1 MNQKTMPRSTFL
13 VLGLA
18 LLLAAWTACKP
29 ADNAGKTAEATPGA
43 ASPTTAT
50 TPGQPA
56 QPGQTPAAGS
66 PSFDLTR
73 SSPGNSANPTNPANP
88 AAATMA
94 AEKMPD
100 VVAKVN
106 GQVIKKDD
114 LLKGAQVVQ
123 MQLAQR
129 GQPVALTPEVYKRVL
144 DELVGITL
152 LQQEAKAQHI
162 GPTDQELDKQV
173 AARKKQF
180 PSEEVYQK
188 ALKQT
193 GLTEALLR
201 QQTRDQLAVQKYVES
216 QVISKAEVSE
226 QATKDFYEKNKDQI
240 RSPDRMHVRHILIAA
255 KAGAAPAEKEKART
269 KAEDLHKQLTGGADF
284 AKLAT
289 ANSDDPTSKVRGGD
303 LDWIA
308 PGQTPPAFEKAAM
321 ALKPNEISP
330 VVETPFGFHVIQ
342 LVERQAAA
350 QVPYEQVKG
359 RLAAMLKQK
368 QAQESVQARIKEL
381 KAKAKVDVYL

>member
-1 MNQKTMPRSTFL
+1 MYL

-29 ADNAGKTAEATPGA
+29 ADNAAKATGATPGA
-43 ASPTTAT
+43 ASSSTAAG
-50 TPGQPA
+50 TPGQPG

-66 PSFDLTR
+66 PTFNL
-73 SSPGNSANPTNPANP
+73 NPAANP
-88 AAATMA
+88 AAATMTA
-94 AEKMPD
+94 DKMPD

-106 GQVIKKDD
+106 GQAIKKDD

-129 GQPVALTPEVYKRVL
+129 GQPVALTPDVYRRVL
-144 DELVGITL
+144 DELIGITL

-162 GPTDQELDKQV
+162 APSEQELDQQV

-201 QQTRDQLAVQKYVES
+201 QQTRDQIAVQKYVET
-216 QVISKAEVSE
+216 QVIPKTAVSD
-226 QATKDFYEKNKDQI
+226 QATKDFYDKNKDQI
-240 RSPDRMHVRHILIAA
+240 RSPDRMHLRHILIAVKTTA
-255 KAGAAPAEKEKART
+255 TPAEKEKAKA
-269 KAEDLHKQLTGGADF
+269 KAEDLHKQIVDGADF
-284 AKLAT
+284 AKLAA

-308 PGQTPPAFEKAAM
+308 QGQAPPAMEKAAM

-330 VVETPFGFHVIQ
+330 VVESPYGYQIIQ
-342 LVERQAAA
+342 LLERQAAA
-350 QVPYEQVKG
+350 QVPYEQVKDRIG
-359 RLAAMLKQK
+359 VMLKQK

-381 KAKAKVDVYL
+381 RAKGKVDVYL

>member
-13 VLGLA
+13 ALGLA

-29 ADNAGKTAEATPGA
+29 ADKKTEATPGA
-43 ASPTTAT
+43 ASSTASA
-50 TPGQPA
+50 TPG

-66 PSFDLTR
+66 PTFNL
-73 SSPGNSANPTNPANP
+73 NPSANP
-88 AAATMA
+88 AAATMTA
-94 AEKMPD
+94 DKMPD

-106 GQVIKKDD
+106 GQAIKKDD

-129 GQPVALTPEVYKRVL
+129 GQPVALTPDVYRRVL
-144 DELVGITL
+144 DELIGITL

-162 GPTDQELDKQV
+162 GPTEQELDQQV

-201 QQTRDQLAVQKYVES
+201 QQTRDQLAVQKYVET
-216 QVISKAEVSE
+216 QVISKSAPVSD
-226 QATKDFYEKNKDQI
+226 QATKDFYDKNKDQI
-240 RSPDRMHVRHILIAA
+240 RSPDRMHLRHILVAVKTTA
-255 KAGAAPAEKEKART
+255 TPAEKEKAKA
-269 KAEDLHKQLTGGADF
+269 KAEDLRKQIVGGADF
-284 AKLAT
+284 AKLAA
-289 ANSDDPTSKVRGGD
+289 ANSDDPTSKARGGD
-303 LDWIA
+303 LDWVA
-308 PGQTPPAFEKAAM
+308 QGQSPPSLEKAAM

-330 VVETPFGFHVIQ
+330 VVESPFGYHIIQ
-342 LVERQAAA
+342 LLERQAAA
-350 QVPYEQVKG
+350 QVPYEQVKDRIG
-359 RLAAMLKQK
+359 MMLKQK

-381 KAKAKVDVYL
+381 KAKSKVDVYL

>member
-1 MNQKTMPRSTFL
+1 MNQKTMPRSMFL
-13 VLGLA
+13 ALGLA

-29 ADNAGKTAEATPGA
+29 ADNTGNAGKKTEATPGA
-43 ASPTTAT
+43 SSSTASA
-50 TPGQPA
+50 TPGQPG

-66 PSFDLTR
+66 PTFNL
-73 SSPGNSANPTNPANP
+73 NPAANP
-88 AAATMA
+88 AAATMTA
-94 AEKMPD
+94 DKMPD

-106 GQVIKKDD
+106 GQAIKKDD

-129 GQPVALTPEVYKRVL
+129 GQPVALTPDVYRRVL
-144 DELVGITL
+144 DELIGITL

-162 GPTDQELDKQV
+162 GPTEQELDQQV

-180 PSEEVYQK
+180 PSEEVFQK

-201 QQTRDQLAVQKYVES
+201 QQTRDQLAVQKYVET
-216 QVISKAEVSE
+216 QVISKAPVSD
-226 QATKDFYEKNKDQI
+226 QATKDFYDKNKDQI
-240 RSPDRMHVRHILIAA
+240 HSPDRMHLRHILVAVKNTA
-255 KAGAAPAEKEKART
+255 TPAEKEKAKA
-269 KAEDLHKQLTGGADF
+269 KAEDLHKQIVDGADF
-284 AKLAT
+284 AKLAA

-303 LDWIA
+303 LDWVS
-308 PGQTPPAFEKAAM
+308 PGQAPPTLEKAAM

-330 VVETPFGFHVIQ
+330 VVESPFGYHIIQ
-342 LVERQAAA
+342 LLERQAAA
-350 QVPYEQVKG
+350 QVPYEQVKDRIG
-359 RLAAMLKQK
+359 MMLKQK

-381 KAKAKVDVYL
+381 KAKSKVDVYL

>member
-1 MNQKTMPRSTFL
+1 MNQKTMPRSMFL

-29 ADNAGKTAEATPGA
+29 ADKKTEVTPGTVSSTA
-43 ASPTTAT
+43 A
-50 TPGQPA
+50 TPGQPG
-56 QPGQTPAAGS
+56 QPSSTPAAGS
-66 PSFDLTR
+66 PTFNLT
-73 SSPGNSANPTNPANP
+73 G
-88 AAATMA
+88 AATPPPATMTPD
-94 AEKMPD
+94 KMPE

-106 GQVIKKDD
+106 GQAIKKDD

-129 GQPVALTPEVYKRVL
+129 GQPVALTPDVYRKVL

-162 GPTDQELDKQV
+162 GPTDQELDQQV

-201 QQTRDQLAVQKYVES
+201 QQTRDQLAVQKYVET
-216 QVISKAEVSE
+216 QVISKTAVSD
-226 QATKDFYEKNKDQI
+226 QATRDFYDKNKDQI
-240 RSPDRMHVRHILIAA
+240 RSPDRMHLRHILVAV
-255 KAGAAPAEKEKART
+255 KSQAPAAEKEKARA
-269 KAEDLHKQLTGGADF
+269 KAEDLRKQLTNGADF
-284 AKLAT
+284 AKLAA
-289 ANSDDPTSKVRGGD
+289 ANSDDPNSKVKGGD
-303 LDWIA
+303 LDWVS
-308 PGQTPPAFEKAAM
+308 PGQTPQTFEKAAM

-330 VVETPFGFHVIQ
+330 VVESPFGFHIIQ
-342 LVERQAAA
+342 LLERQAAS
-350 QVPYEQVKG
+350 QVPYEQVKD
-359 RLAAMLKQK
+359 RLAMMLKQK
-368 QAQESVQARIKEL
+368 QAQESVQAKIKEL
-381 KAKAKVDVYL
+381 KAKSKVDVYL

>member
-29 ADNAGKTAEATPGA
+29 AVDNKTEVTPGA
-43 ASPTTAT
+43 VTRGQADPSGPSSQ
-50 TPGQPA
+50 PGQPA
-56 QPGQTPAAGS
+56 ATPAAGS
-66 PSFDLTR
+66 PTFNLTE
-73 SSPGNSANPTNPANP
+73 STP
-88 AAATMA
+88 AAATMTPD
-94 AEKMPD
+94 KMPD

-106 GQVIKKDD
+106 GQAIKKDD

-129 GQPVALTPEVYKRVL
+129 GQPVALTPEVYRKVL

-162 GPTDQELDKQV
+162 GPTDQEVDQQV
-173 AARKKQF
+173 AMRKKQF

-216 QVISKAEVSE
+216 QVIPKTAVSD

-240 RSPDRMHVRHILIAA
+240 RSPDRMHLRHILVAVST
-255 KAGAAPAEKEKART
+255 KATPAEKDKARA
-269 KAEDLHKQLTGGADF
+269 KAEDLHKQLVGGGDF
-284 AKLAT
+284 AKLAA
-289 ANSDDPTSKVRGGD
+289 ANSDDPNSKGKGGD
-303 LDWIA
+303 LGWVA
-308 PGQTPPAFEKAAM
+308 PGQAPPAMEKAAM

-330 VVETPFGFHVIQ
+330 VVESPFGFQIIQ
-342 LVERQAAA
+342 LLERQAAA
-350 QVPYEQVKG
+350 QVPYEQVKD
-359 RLAAMLKQK
+359 RLALMLKQK
-368 QAQESVQARIKEL
+368 QAQESVQAKIKDL
-381 KAKAKVDVYL
+381 KAKSKVDVYL

>member
-43 ASPTTAT
+43 ASS
-50 TPGQPA
+50 TPAQAG
-56 QPGQTPAAGS
+56 QPGQTPAAS
-66 PSFDLTR
+66 PPTFDLSR
-73 SSPGNSANPTNPANP
+73 SSPSNP
-88 AAATMA
+88 AAATMSA
-94 AEKMPD
+94 DKMPD

-106 GQVIKKDD
+106 GRVIKKDD

-129 GQPVALTPEVYKRVL
+129 GQPVALTPDVYRRVL
-144 DELVGITL
+144 EELVGITL

-162 GPTDQELDKQV
+162 GPTDQELDQQV
-173 AARKKQF
+173 ASRKKQF

-193 GLTEALLR
+193 GLTEAMLR
-201 QQTRDQLAVQKYVES
+201 QQTRDQLAVQKYVET
-216 QVISKAEVSE
+216 QVISKAEVPE
-226 QATKDFYEKNKDQI
+226 QAIKDFYEKNKDQI
-240 RSPDRMHVRHILIAA
+240 HSPDRMHVRHILIAS
-255 KAGAAPAEKEKART
+255 KAGATPAEKEKARA
-269 KAEDLHKQLTGGADF
+269 KAEDLRKQLTGGADF
-284 AKLAT
+284 AKLAA
-289 ANSDDPTSKVRGGD
+289 ANSDDPGTKARGGE

-330 VVETPFGFHVIQ
+330 VVESPFGFHIIQ
-342 LVERQAAA
+342 LLERQAAA
-350 QVPYEQVKG
+350 QVPYEQAKP
-359 RLAAMLKQK
+359 RLALMLKQK